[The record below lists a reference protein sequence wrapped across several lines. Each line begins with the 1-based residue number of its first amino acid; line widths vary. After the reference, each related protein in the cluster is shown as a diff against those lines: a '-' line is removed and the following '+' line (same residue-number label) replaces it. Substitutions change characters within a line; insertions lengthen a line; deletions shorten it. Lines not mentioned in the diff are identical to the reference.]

1 MGQSTRRV
9 ATAAHGSVP
18 VQPATSTMAVSV
30 IEGGNVVGAGD
41 FSLEEDAAR
50 IDNGR
55 LKLVTSRRQ
64 CHWVVAQ
71 LYPTSVG
78 GMVIFWPDKLYAHP
92 MGSFQLRDTL
102 ISRARRITGAGKE
115 PSTPITASPSAR
127 PGGAPLPSSGCPV
140 WRKNDICRPIF
151 SPHFPVNISSVY
163 MLPVMSVVS
172 GFK

>member
-1 MGQSTRRV
+1 MGTWGQSTRRV

-78 GMVIFWPDKLYAHP
+78 GMVIFWPDKLYARP
-92 MGSFQLRDTL
+92 MGSFQLRDTVISQSSCHKLAFTLRPKESECDDDLLTL
-102 ISRARRITGAGKE
+102 ICRDEEDHRRWKRAFDAHYRQSISSSRRC
-115 PSTPITASPSAR
+115 PSSFKR
-127 PGGAPLPSSGCPV
+127 LPS
-140 WRKNDICRPIF
+140 
-151 SPHFPVNISSVY
+151 
-163 MLPVMSVVS
+163 LAEE
-172 GFK
+172 